1 MQDRGRLFVAAVTA
15 VLLAG
20 CVAQTVQQ
28 ERWKAVYDRSISAA
42 ALSVEVHPLRPI
54 NAEQAEV
61 TVVHVQAY
69 PTITTYRHVWVALPD
84 ELRPFCKGKANPRL
98 ALQMALGLKPEDND
112 LKVFTLKVRPADLF
126 RPCATSPDITSAS
139 CRKVL
144 DGALPVEPGHAQFMT
159 MQMASSYRPDG
170 YPFTAMGWSYN
181 WDPGAASPRGV
192 SEYVVRPGAVV
203 GFESVMPPAA
213 FCAM

>member
-1 MQDRGRLFVAAVTA
+1 MQDRGRLCVAAVTA

-20 CVAQTVQQ
+20 CAAQTAQPKP
-28 ERWKAVYDRSISAA
+28 WDLYNRSIATA
-42 ALSVEVHPLRPI
+42 ALSDEAHALKPI

-61 TVVHVQAY
+61 TVVRVQDHA
-69 PTITTYRHVWVALPD
+69 TVTTDRYVWVALPE
-84 ELRPFCKGKANPRL
+84 ELRPFCKGNANPRL
-98 ALQMALGLKPEDND
+98 ALQMALGLKPEDED

-126 RPCATSPDITSAS
+126 RPCATSPDITSTA
-139 CRKVL
+139 CKKVL
-144 DGALPVEPGHAQFMT
+144 PGALSVEAGHAQFMA
-159 MQMASSYRPDG
+159 MQMASSYRPNG

-181 WDPGAASPRGV
+181 WNPAAASPRGV
-192 SEYVVRPGAVV
+192 SEYVVRPGAVL

>member
-1 MQDRGRLFVAAVTA
+1 MRDRGRIFVAAATG

-20 CVAQTVQQ
+20 CVNQTAQP
-28 ERWKAVYDRSISAA
+28 EPLDVYNRSIAAA
-42 ALSVEVHPLRPI
+42 ALSNEAHTLTPI
-54 NAEQAEV
+54 DAEQAEV

-69 PTITTYRHVWVALPD
+69 PTVTTDRYVWVAFPE
-84 ELRPFCKGKANPRL
+84 ELRPFCKGNAKPRL
-98 ALQMALGLKPEDND
+98 ALQMALGLKPKDED

-126 RPCATSPDITSAS
+126 RPCATSPDVTSTS
-139 CRKVL
+139 CKKVL
-144 DGALPVEPGHAQFMT
+144 PGALPVEAGHAQFMT
-159 MQMASSYRPDG
+159 MQMATSYRPDG

-181 WDPGAASPRGV
+181 WDPAAASPRGV
-192 SEYVVRPGAVV
+192 SEYVVRPGAVL